1 MDKILLETQEIESL
15 KKLQEEVSG
24 ITSQLGEIEIQKQNL
39 KSVKSQVLGKLAELR
54 QAQQQLGVALNNK
67 YGSGTI
73 DLNSGEFT
81 KSN

>member
-1 MDKILLETQEIESL
+1 MEKVLLEVQEIESL
-15 KKLQEEVSG
+15 KKLQEEING
-24 ITSQLGEIEIQKQNL
+24 IVTQLGEIEIQKQSIKNL
-39 KSVKSQVLGKLAELR
+39 KNQVINKLSELR
-54 QAQQQLGVALNNK
+54 QSQQQLGSILNDK

>member
-1 MDKILLETQEIESL
+1 METVLLEVQEIESL
-15 KKLQEEVSG
+15 KKLQEEING
-24 ITSQLGEIEIQKQNL
+24 IVTQLGEIEIQKQSIKNL
-39 KSVKSQVLGKLAELR
+39 KNQVINKLSELR
-54 QAQQQLGVALNNK
+54 QSQQQLGSILNDK

>member
-1 MDKILLETQEIESL
+1 MEKVLLETQEIENL
-15 KKLQEEVSG
+15 KKLQEEVNG
-24 ITSQLGEIEIQKQNL
+24 IVMQLGEIEIQKQNL
-39 KSVKSQVLGKLAELR
+39 KNLKSQVITKLAELR
-54 QAQQQLGVALNNK
+54 QAQQQLGITLNNK